1 MKYSLVMMVRYNMI
15 DKLLLRDNRTVSVK
29 LNKMYILN
37 NN

>member
-1 MKYSLVMMVRYNMI
+1 MKYSLVMIVRYNMI
-15 DKLLLRDNRTVSVK
+15 DKLLLRDNQTVSVK